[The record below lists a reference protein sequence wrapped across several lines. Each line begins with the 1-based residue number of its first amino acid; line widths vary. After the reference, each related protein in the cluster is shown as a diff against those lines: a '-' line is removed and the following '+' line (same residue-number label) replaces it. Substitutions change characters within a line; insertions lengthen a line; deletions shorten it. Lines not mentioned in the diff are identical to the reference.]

1 MVIHALRSLAEVEVE
16 RVVVVVG
23 YQGAE
28 ITKVVSEEAPPGLE
42 IHFVEQPLP
51 RGTGDAVAV
60 ALTAFPDDDLF
71 DHDDVIVIPGDA
83 PLVRPAT
90 LAALVE
96 EHHSYD
102 AAATLL
108 TAVLSDPT
116 GYGRVVRSS
125 RDQVTKI
132 AEQSDASAAE
142 LLINEVGTSIYCFDR
157 SVLAPSLRR
166 LRPYNAKGEYY
177 LTDVIEVL
185 HNAGYPVRALISAD
199 ATETA
204 GVNDRA
210 QLAAAEAVLRRRINE
225 EWMRAGVHML
235 DPVTTYIDITV
246 ELAEDV
252 TLGAPVYLEGSTKIG
267 RGAVVGPFSRLIDT
281 TVGPGAQLQSTTA
294 VAAVIGPDVH
304 VGPYVA
310 LEPGAHLGLGKETG
324 KLPRE

>member
-1 MVIHALRSLAEVEVE
+1 MVIHALRSLAEVDVD

-28 ITKVVSEEAPPGLE
+28 ITKVVAEEAPEGLE

-71 DHDDVIVIPGDA
+71 DHDDVIVLPGDA
-83 PLVRPAT
+83 PLIRPAT

-96 EHHSYD
+96 EHHAHD

-108 TAVLSDPT
+108 TAVMDDPT

-125 RDQVTKI
+125 RNEVTKVV
-132 AEQSDASAAE
+132 EQSDATDAE
-142 LLINEVGTSIYCFDR
+142 LSIAEVGTSIYCFDR

-177 LTDVIEVL
+177 LTDVVEVL
-185 HNAGYPVRALISAD
+185 HSAGYPVRALVAPD
-199 ATETA
+199 ASETS

-210 QLAAAEAVLRRRINE
+210 QLARVEAVLRARIND
-225 EWMRAGVHML
+225 EWMRAGVRML
-235 DPVTTYIDITV
+235 DPFTTYIDVTV

-252 TLGAPVYLEGSTKIG
+252 TLGAPVYLEGATKIG
-267 RGAVVGPFSRLIDT
+267 RGAVVGAFSRLVDT
-281 TVGPGAQLQSTTA
+281 TVGPGAHLESTTA
-294 VAAVIGPDVH
+294 RAAVIGADVR
-304 VGPYVA
+304 VGPYAA
-310 LEPGAHLGLGKETG
+310 LEPGVHLG
-324 KLPRE
+324 

>member
-1 MVIHALRSLAEVEVE
+1 MVIHALRSLAEVDVD

-28 ITKVVSEEAPPGLE
+28 ITKVVSEEAPAGLE

-71 DHDDVIVIPGDA
+71 DHDDVIVLPGDA
-83 PLVRPAT
+83 PLIRPAT

-96 EHHSYD
+96 EHHAYD

-108 TAVLSDPT
+108 TAIMSDPT
-116 GYGRVVRSS
+116 GYGRVVRSN
-125 RDQVTKI
+125 RDEVTKVV
-132 AEQSDASAAE
+132 EQTDATDAE
-142 LLINEVGTSIYCFDR
+142 LAIAEVGTSIYCFDR

-177 LTDVIEVL
+177 LTDVVEVL
-185 HNAGYPVRALISAD
+185 HKAGYPVRALIAPD
-199 ATETA
+199 ASETS

-225 EWMRAGVHML
+225 EWMRAGVRML
-235 DPVTTYIDITV
+235 DPETTYIDVTV

-252 TLGAPVYLEGSTKIG
+252 TLGAPIYLEGSTRIG
-267 RGAVVGPFSRLIDT
+267 RGAVVGPFSRLVDT
-281 TVGPGAQLQSTTA
+281 TVGAGAQVESTTA
-294 VAAVIGPDVH
+294 VSAVIGADAR
-304 VGPYVA
+304 VGPYAA
-310 LEPGAHLGLGKETG
+310 LERGAHIG
-324 KLPRE
+324 

>member
-1 MVIHALRSLAEVEVE
+1 MVIHALRSLAEVDVD

-28 ITKVVSEEAPPGLE
+28 ITKVVSDEALGGLE

-71 DHDDVIVIPGDA
+71 DHDDVIVLPGDA
-83 PLVRPAT
+83 PLIRPAT

-96 EHHSYD
+96 EHHTYD

-108 TAVLSDPT
+108 TAIMSDPT
-116 GYGRVVRSS
+116 GYGRVVRSN
-125 RDQVTKI
+125 RDEVTKVV
-132 AEQSDASAAE
+132 EQTDATDAE
-142 LLINEVGTSIYCFDR
+142 LAIAEVGTSIYCFDR

-177 LTDVIEVL
+177 LTDVVEVL
-185 HNAGYPVRALISAD
+185 HNAGYPVRALIAPD
-199 ATETA
+199 ASETS

-225 EWMRAGVHML
+225 GWMRAGVRML
-235 DPVTTYIDITV
+235 DPETTYIDVTV

-252 TLGAPVYLEGSTKIG
+252 TLGAPIYLEGSTRIG
-267 RGAVVGPFSRLIDT
+267 RGAAVGPFSRLVDT
-281 TVGPGAQLQSTTA
+281 TVGAGAQVESTTA
-294 VAAVIGPDVH
+294 VSAVIGADAR
-304 VGPYVA
+304 VGPYAA
-310 LEPGAHLGLGKETG
+310 LERGAHIG
-324 KLPRE
+324 